1 MARKITQEEFIRRA
15 REVHGNKY
23 DYSKVEY
30 MNTRTKVCIICPIH
44 GEFWKTPNEHI
55 YQKQGCP
62 RCGINRRKALVFGVG
77 VNDYEGNVYINK
89 TFIPSYSHWHSMLSR
104 CYYYSVP
111 TYEDCKVCDE
121 WLIFSNFKKWFDEN
135 YREGYVLDKDILI
148 QGNRIYSPAT
158 CCFVPLLINSFLT
171 NRGKKLNAEKN
182 GVRKTKYGTFQARL
196 RVNNKVTCIG
206 TFCSEEEAFN
216 AYKLAK
222 KERIRNIAE
231 EAYAKGEIGGK
242 VRDALF
248 KWEIKEY

>member
-1 MARKITQEEFIRRA
+1 MRKLTQEEFIRRA
-15 REVHGNKY
+15 REVHGDKY

-30 MNTRTKVCIICPIH
+30 MNTRTNVCIICPIH
-44 GEFWKTPNEHI
+44 GEFWITANEHI
-55 YQKQGCP
+55 YQKQGCT
-62 RCGINRRKALVFGVG
+62 RCGINRRKTLVFGFG
-77 VNDYEGNVYINK
+77 VNDYDGNVYINK
-89 TFIPSYSHWHSMLSR
+89 TFIPSYAHWRAMLSR
-104 CYYYSVP
+104 CYYYGIP
-111 TYEDCKVCDE
+111 TYAGVTVCDE
-121 WLIFSNFKKWFDEN
+121 WLTFSNFKKWFDEN

-148 QGNRIYSPAT
+148 QGNRIYSPET
-158 CCFVPLLINSFLT
+158 CCFVPRLINSFLT

-196 RVNNKVTCIG
+196 RVNNKETCIG

-222 KERIRNIAE
+222 KERIRNVAE
-231 EAYAKGEIGGK
+231 EAYAKGKIGEN